1 MALPTQWTWVWVDS
15 GSWWWT
21 GRPGMLWFMGSQ
33 RVEHDWATE
42 LDWTESLFIELLWTC
57 YPFWDKKLV
66 RLGRKMKLK
75 SWDHED
81 IKELVKERIVILS
94 DLVREEWEK
103 EIFSYFIFFSFMY
116 LFSLQYCIGFAI
128 HWHESAMGV
137 HVFPILN
144 PPPTSVPIPS
154 LWFIPCTI
162 REHPV
167 SCIEP
172 WLAIRFTYD
181 NLHVSMPFSHIIL
194 PSPSPT
200 ESKRVFYTSV
210 SLLLSRIQG
219 YCYHLYKFHIYV
231 LVYCI
236 GVFLSGLLHSV

>member
-1 MALPTQWTWVWVDS
+1 
-15 GSWWWT
+15 
-21 GRPGMLWFMGSQ
+21 MGSQ

-210 SLLLSRIQG
+210 SLVLSRIQG
-219 YCYHLYKFHIYV
+219 YCYHLSKFHIYV
-231 LVYCI
+231 LLYCI
-236 GVFLSGLLHSV
+236 GVFSFWLTSLCIIGSTFIHLIRTDLNVFFLLAE